1 MARSK
6 LLPLLLSKNLV
17 SIELFTFLVKSFLFI
32 ESKKMTQKN
41 TNAIEMKHIVKKF
54 GDFKANDDINL
65 TLHQGEILALLGENG
80 AGKSTLMRILSGLLE
95 PTSGEIFVKGKKV
108 EINSPTK
115 AKELGIGMVHQH
127 FMLMESFTVL
137 ENIILG
143 HEPTNG
149 IVLDIKKA
157 REQIMNLSQKY
168 GLSIDPDA
176 RVANITVAQQQRVEI
191 LKVLYRGADIL
202 IFDEPTAVLTPQEIT
217 EFIQIIKNL
226 AQEGKSIIL
235 ITHKLSEIKAVADQ
249 VTIIRRGHDV
259 GTFDVD
265 KVDDNRLAELMV
277 GHHVNMK
284 LAKKPVKLGKEVL
297 KVDNLKVKNSHG
309 AYSVKNLSLNIRG
322 GEILGLAGIDG
333 NGQDEL
339 VEAITGLRHVNS
351 GKVFINGKN
360 MTNKKV
366 RQITE
371 AGVAH
376 IPADRQKYGLILSL
390 PLAENLVLQTYYQ
403 KPYSKHGII
412 NHQAIYDHAEKLIKK
427 YDIRT
432 TSAELPASDLSGGNQ
447 QKAIIARELDRDSD
461 LIIAFQPT
469 RGLDVGAIEYIHK
482 QLLAERNA
490 GKAILLVSYE
500 LDEIMQLSDR
510 IAVLHNGQITGEVK
524 PEDTNDTELGLLM
537 TGTKKEGA
545 VND

>member
-1 MARSK
+1 
-6 LLPLLLSKNLV
+6 
-17 SIELFTFLVKSFLFI
+17 
-32 ESKKMTQKN
+32 MTTEK
-41 TNAIEMKHIVKKF
+41 TNAIEMRHIVKKF

-149 IVLDIKKA
+149 IALDIKKA
-157 REQIMNLSQKY
+157 REQILKLSEKY
-168 GLSIDPDA
+168 GLAIDPDA
-176 RVANITVAQQQRVEI
+176 QISNITVAQQQRVEI

-226 AQEGKSIIL
+226 AKEGKSIIL

-249 VTIIRRGHDV
+249 VTIIRRGRDV
-259 GTFDVD
+259 GTFEVAN
-265 KVDDNRLAELMV
+265 VDDNRLAELMV

-284 LAKKPVKLGKEVL
+284 LNKKSVKLGREIL
-297 KVDNLKVKNSHG
+297 KVENLKVKNTRGSF
-309 AYSVKNLSLNIRG
+309 AVKKLSLNIHG

-351 GKVFINGKN
+351 GKVIINNQN

-376 IPADRQKYGLILSL
+376 IPADRQKYGLILNL
-390 PLAENLVLQTYYQ
+390 PLAENLVLQTYYKQ
-403 KPYSKHGII
+403 PYSKHGII
-412 NHQAIYDHAEKLIKK
+412 NHQAIYEHAEELIKK

-447 QKAIIARELDRDSD
+447 QKAIIARELDRNSD

-482 QLLAERNA
+482 QLLAERDA
-490 GKAILLVSYE
+490 GKAVLLVSYE

-510 IAVLHNGQITGEVK
+510 IAVLHDGKISGEVK
-524 PEDTNDTELGLLM
+524 PEDTNDTDLGLLM
-537 TGTKKEGA
+537 TGIKKEGA

>member
-1 MARSK
+1 MT
-6 LLPLLLSKNLV
+6 
-17 SIELFTFLVKSFLFI
+17 IEK
-32 ESKKMTQKN
+32 
-41 TNAIEMKHIVKKF
+41 TNAIEMRHIVKKF

-149 IVLDIKKA
+149 IVLNIRKA
-157 REQIMNLSQKY
+157 REQILKLSEKY
-168 GLSIDPDA
+168 GLAIDPDA
-176 RVANITVAQQQRVEI
+176 QISNITVAQQQRVEI

-226 AQEGKSIIL
+226 AKEGKSIIL

-249 VTIIRRGHDV
+249 VTIIRRGRDV
-259 GTFDVD
+259 GTFEVAN
-265 KVDDNRLAELMV
+265 VDDNRLAELMV

-284 LAKKPVKLGKEVL
+284 LNKKSVKLGREIL
-297 KVDNLKVKNSHG
+297 KVENLKVKNTRGSF
-309 AYSVKNLSLNIRG
+309 AVKKLSLNIHG

-339 VEAITGLRHVNS
+339 VEAITGLRHVNG
-351 GKVFINGKN
+351 GKVIINGQN

-376 IPADRQKYGLILSL
+376 IPADRQKYGLILNL
-390 PLAENLVLQTYYQ
+390 PLAENLVLQTYYKQ
-403 KPYSKHGII
+403 PYSKHGII
-412 NHQAIYDHAEKLIKK
+412 NHQAIYEHAEELIKK

-447 QKAIIARELDRDSD
+447 QKAIIARELDRNSD

-482 QLLAERNA
+482 QLLAERDA
-490 GKAILLVSYE
+490 GKAVLLVSYE

-510 IAVLHNGQITGEVK
+510 IAVLHDGKISGEVK

-537 TGTKKEGA
+537 TGIKKEGA

>member
-1 MARSK
+1 
-6 LLPLLLSKNLV
+6 
-17 SIELFTFLVKSFLFI
+17 
-32 ESKKMTQKN
+32 MTTEK
-41 TNAIEMKHIVKKF
+41 TNAIEMRHIVKKF
-54 GDFKANDDINL
+54 GNFKANDDINL

-149 IVLDIKKA
+149 ITLDIKKA
-157 REQIMNLSQKY
+157 REQILKLSEKY
-168 GLSIDPDA
+168 GLAIDPDA
-176 RVANITVAQQQRVEI
+176 QISNITVAQQQRVEI

-226 AQEGKSIIL
+226 AKEGKSIIL

-249 VTIIRRGHDV
+249 VTIIRRGRDV
-259 GTFDVD
+259 GTFEVA

-284 LAKKPVKLGKEVL
+284 LNKKSVKLGREIL
-297 KVDNLKVKNSHG
+297 KVENLKVKNTRGSF
-309 AYSVKNLSLNIRG
+309 AVKKLSLNIHG

-351 GKVFINGKN
+351 GKVIINSQN

-376 IPADRQKYGLILSL
+376 IPADRQKYGLILNL
-390 PLAENLVLQTYYQ
+390 PLAENLVLQTYYKQ
-403 KPYSKHGII
+403 PYSKHGII
-412 NHQAIYDHAEKLIKK
+412 NHQAIYEHAEELIKK

-447 QKAIIARELDRDSD
+447 QKAIIARELDRNSD

-482 QLLAERNA
+482 QLLAERDA
-490 GKAILLVSYE
+490 GKAVLLVSYE

-510 IAVLHNGQITGEVK
+510 IAVLHDGKISGEVN

-537 TGTKKEGA
+537 TGIKKEGA

>member
-1 MARSK
+1 
-6 LLPLLLSKNLV
+6 
-17 SIELFTFLVKSFLFI
+17 
-32 ESKKMTQKN
+32 MTTEK
-41 TNAIEMKHIVKKF
+41 TNAIEMRHIVKKF

-149 IVLDIKKA
+149 IVLNIRKA
-157 REQIMNLSQKY
+157 REQILKLSEKY
-168 GLSIDPDA
+168 GLAIDPDA
-176 RVANITVAQQQRVEI
+176 QISNITVAQQQRVEI

-226 AQEGKSIIL
+226 AKEGKSIIL

-249 VTIIRRGHDV
+249 VTIIRRGRDV
-259 GTFDVD
+259 GTFEVAN
-265 KVDDNRLAELMV
+265 VDDNRLAELMV

-284 LAKKPVKLGKEVL
+284 LNKKSVKLGREIL
-297 KVDNLKVKNSHG
+297 KVENLKVKNTRGSF
-309 AYSVKNLSLNIRG
+309 AVKKLSLNIHG

-339 VEAITGLRHVNS
+339 VEAITGLRHVNG
-351 GKVFINGKN
+351 GKVIINGQN

-376 IPADRQKYGLILSL
+376 IPADRQKYGLILNL
-390 PLAENLVLQTYYQ
+390 PLAENLVLQTYYKQ
-403 KPYSKHGII
+403 PYSKHGII
-412 NHQAIYDHAEKLIKK
+412 NHQAIHEHAEELIKK

-447 QKAIIARELDRDSD
+447 QKAIIARELDRNSD

-482 QLLAERNA
+482 QLLAERDA
-490 GKAILLVSYE
+490 GKAVLLVSYE

-510 IAVLHNGQITGEVK
+510 IAVLHDGKISGEVK

-537 TGTKKEGA
+537 TGIKKEGA

>member
-1 MARSK
+1 
-6 LLPLLLSKNLV
+6 
-17 SIELFTFLVKSFLFI
+17 
-32 ESKKMTQKN
+32 MTTEK
-41 TNAIEMKHIVKKF
+41 TNAIEMRHIVKKF

-149 IVLDIKKA
+149 ITLDIKKA
-157 REQIMNLSQKY
+157 REQILKLSEKY
-168 GLSIDPDA
+168 GLAIDPDA
-176 RVANITVAQQQRVEI
+176 QISNITVAQQQRVEI

-226 AQEGKSIIL
+226 AKEGKSIIL

-249 VTIIRRGHDV
+249 VTIIRRGRDV
-259 GTFDVD
+259 GTFEVAN
-265 KVDDNRLAELMV
+265 VDDNRLAELMV

-284 LAKKPVKLGKEVL
+284 LNKKSVKLGREIL
-297 KVDNLKVKNSHG
+297 KVENLKVKNTRGSF
-309 AYSVKNLSLNIRG
+309 AVKKLSLNIHG

-351 GKVFINGKN
+351 GKVIINSQN

-376 IPADRQKYGLILSL
+376 IPADRQKYGLILNL
-390 PLAENLVLQTYYQ
+390 PLAENLVLQTYYKQ
-403 KPYSKHGII
+403 PYSKHGII
-412 NHQAIYDHAEKLIKK
+412 NHQAIYEHAEELIKK

-482 QLLAERNA
+482 QLLAERDA
-490 GKAILLVSYE
+490 GKAVLLVSYE

-510 IAVLHNGQITGEVK
+510 IAVLHDGKISGEVK

-537 TGTKKEGA
+537 TGIKKEGA

>member
-1 MARSK
+1 MR
-6 LLPLLLSKNLV
+6 
-17 SIELFTFLVKSFLFI
+17 
-32 ESKKMTQKN
+32 
-41 TNAIEMKHIVKKF
+41 HIVKKF

-149 IVLDIKKA
+149 IALDIKKA
-157 REQIMNLSQKY
+157 REQILKLSEKY
-168 GLSIDPDA
+168 GLAIDPDA
-176 RVANITVAQQQRVEI
+176 QISNITVAQQQRVEI

-226 AQEGKSIIL
+226 AKEGKSIIL

-249 VTIIRRGHDV
+249 VTIIRRGRDV
-259 GTFDVD
+259 GTFEVAN
-265 KVDDNRLAELMV
+265 VDDNRLAELMV

-284 LAKKPVKLGKEVL
+284 LNKKSVKLGREIL
-297 KVDNLKVKNSHG
+297 KVENLKVKNTRGSF
-309 AYSVKNLSLNIRG
+309 AVKKLSLNIHG

-351 GKVFINGKN
+351 GKVIINNQN

-366 RQITE
+366 RQITK

-376 IPADRQKYGLILSL
+376 IPADRQKYGLILNL
-390 PLAENLVLQTYYQ
+390 PLAENLVLQTYYKQ
-403 KPYSKHGII
+403 PYSKHGII
-412 NHQAIYDHAEKLIKK
+412 NHQAIYEHAEELIKK

-447 QKAIIARELDRDSD
+447 QKAIIARELDRNSD

-482 QLLAERNA
+482 QLLAERDA
-490 GKAILLVSYE
+490 GKAVLLVSYE

-510 IAVLHNGQITGEVK
+510 IAVLHDGKISGEVK

-537 TGTKKEGA
+537 TGIKKEGA

>member
-1 MARSK
+1 M
-6 LLPLLLSKNLV
+6 
-17 SIELFTFLVKSFLFI
+17 
-32 ESKKMTQKN
+32 MTEK
-41 TNAIEMKHIVKKF
+41 TNAIEMRHIVKKF

-149 IVLDIKKA
+149 ITLDIKKA
-157 REQIMNLSQKY
+157 REQILKLSEKY
-168 GLSIDPDA
+168 GLAIDPDA
-176 RVANITVAQQQRVEI
+176 QISNITVAQQQRVEI

-226 AQEGKSIIL
+226 AKEGKSIIL

-249 VTIIRRGHDV
+249 VTIIRRGRDV
-259 GTFDVD
+259 GTFEVAN
-265 KVDDNRLAELMV
+265 VDDNRLAELMV

-284 LAKKPVKLGKEVL
+284 LNKKSVKLGREIL
-297 KVDNLKVKNSHG
+297 KVENLKVKNTRGSF
-309 AYSVKNLSLNIRG
+309 AVKKLSLNIHG

-351 GKVFINGKN
+351 GKVIINSQN

-376 IPADRQKYGLILSL
+376 IPADRQKYGLILNL
-390 PLAENLVLQTYYQ
+390 PLAENLVLQTYYKQ
-403 KPYSKHGII
+403 PYSKHGII
-412 NHQAIYDHAEKLIKK
+412 NHQAIYEHAEELIKK

-447 QKAIIARELDRDSD
+447 QKAIIARELDRNSD

-482 QLLAERNA
+482 QLLAERDA
-490 GKAILLVSYE
+490 GKAVLLVSYE

-510 IAVLHNGQITGEVK
+510 IAVLHDGKISGEVK

-537 TGTKKEGA
+537 TGIKKEGA

>member
-1 MARSK
+1 
-6 LLPLLLSKNLV
+6 
-17 SIELFTFLVKSFLFI
+17 
-32 ESKKMTQKN
+32 MTTEK
-41 TNAIEMKHIVKKF
+41 TNAIEMRHIVKKF

-149 IVLDIKKA
+149 IVLNIRKA
-157 REQIMNLSQKY
+157 REQILKLSEKY
-168 GLSIDPDA
+168 GLAIDPDA
-176 RVANITVAQQQRVEI
+176 QISNITVAQQQRVEI

-226 AQEGKSIIL
+226 AKEGKSIIL

-249 VTIIRRGHDV
+249 VTIIRRGRDV
-259 GTFDVD
+259 GTFEVAN
-265 KVDDNRLAELMV
+265 VDDNRLAELMV

-284 LAKKPVKLGKEVL
+284 LNKKSVKLGREIL
-297 KVDNLKVKNSHG
+297 KVENLKVKNTRGSF
-309 AYSVKNLSLNIRG
+309 AVKKLSLNIHG

-351 GKVFINGKN
+351 GKVIINSQN

-376 IPADRQKYGLILSL
+376 IPADRQKYGLILNL
-390 PLAENLVLQTYYQ
+390 PLAENLVLQTYYKQ
-403 KPYSKHGII
+403 PYSKHGII
-412 NHQAIYDHAEKLIKK
+412 NHQAIYEHAEELIKK

-447 QKAIIARELDRDSD
+447 QKAIIARELDRNSD

-482 QLLAERNA
+482 QLLAERDA
-490 GKAILLVSYE
+490 GKAVLLVSYE

-510 IAVLHNGQITGEVK
+510 IAVLHDGKISGEVK

-537 TGTKKEGA
+537 TGIKKEGA

>member
-1 MARSK
+1 
-6 LLPLLLSKNLV
+6 
-17 SIELFTFLVKSFLFI
+17 
-32 ESKKMTQKN
+32 MTTEK
-41 TNAIEMKHIVKKF
+41 TDAIEMRHIVKKF

-149 IVLDIKKA
+149 ITLDIKKA
-157 REQIMNLSQKY
+157 REQILKLSEKY
-168 GLSIDPDA
+168 GLAIDPDA
-176 RVANITVAQQQRVEI
+176 QISNITVAQQQRVEI

-226 AQEGKSIIL
+226 AKEGKSIIL

-249 VTIIRRGHDV
+249 VTIIRRGRDV
-259 GTFDVD
+259 GTFEVAN
-265 KVDDNRLAELMV
+265 VDDNRLAELMV

-284 LAKKPVKLGKEVL
+284 LNKKSVKLGREIL
-297 KVDNLKVKNSHG
+297 KVENLKVKNTRGSF
-309 AYSVKNLSLNIRG
+309 AVKKLSLKIHG

-351 GKVFINGKN
+351 GKVIINSQN

-376 IPADRQKYGLILSL
+376 IPADRQKYGLILNL
-390 PLAENLVLQTYYQ
+390 PLAENLVLQTYYKQ
-403 KPYSKHGII
+403 PYSKHGII
-412 NHQAIYDHAEKLIKK
+412 NHQAIYEHAEELIKK

-432 TSAELPASDLSGGNQ
+432 TSAELPVSDLSGGNQ
-447 QKAIIARELDRDSD
+447 QKAIIARELDRNSD

-482 QLLAERNA
+482 QLLAERDA
-490 GKAILLVSYE
+490 GKAVLLVSYE

-510 IAVLHNGQITGEVK
+510 IAVLHDGKISGEVK

-537 TGTKKEGA
+537 TGIKKEGA

>member
-1 MARSK
+1 
-6 LLPLLLSKNLV
+6 
-17 SIELFTFLVKSFLFI
+17 
-32 ESKKMTQKN
+32 MTTEK
-41 TNAIEMKHIVKKF
+41 TNAIEMRHIVKKF

-80 AGKSTLMRILSGLLE
+80 ACKSTLMRILSGLLE

-149 IVLDIKKA
+149 IALDIKKA
-157 REQIMNLSQKY
+157 REQILKLSEKY
-168 GLSIDPDA
+168 GLAIDPDA
-176 RVANITVAQQQRVEI
+176 QISNITVAQQQRVEI

-226 AQEGKSIIL
+226 AKEGKSIIL

-249 VTIIRRGHDV
+249 VTIIRRGRDV
-259 GTFDVD
+259 GTFEVAN
-265 KVDDNRLAELMV
+265 VDDNRLAELMV

-284 LAKKPVKLGKEVL
+284 LNKKSVKLGREIL
-297 KVDNLKVKNSHG
+297 KVENLKVKNTRGSF
-309 AYSVKNLSLNIRG
+309 AVKKLSLNIHG

-351 GKVFINGKN
+351 GKVIINSQN

-376 IPADRQKYGLILSL
+376 IPADRQKYGLILNL
-390 PLAENLVLQTYYQ
+390 PLAENLVLQTYYKQ
-403 KPYSKHGII
+403 PYSKHGII
-412 NHQAIYDHAEKLIKK
+412 NHQAIYEHAEELIKK

-447 QKAIIARELDRDSD
+447 QKVIIARELDRNSD

-482 QLLAERNA
+482 QLLAERDA
-490 GKAILLVSYE
+490 GKAVLLVSYE

-510 IAVLHNGQITGEVK
+510 IAVLHDGKISGEVK

-537 TGTKKEGA
+537 TGIKKEGA

>member
-1 MARSK
+1 
-6 LLPLLLSKNLV
+6 
-17 SIELFTFLVKSFLFI
+17 
-32 ESKKMTQKN
+32 MTTEK
-41 TNAIEMKHIVKKF
+41 TNAIEMRHIVKKF

-149 IVLDIKKA
+149 IALDIKKA
-157 REQIMNLSQKY
+157 REQILKLSEKY
-168 GLSIDPDA
+168 GLAIDPDA
-176 RVANITVAQQQRVEI
+176 QISNITVTQQQRVEI

-226 AQEGKSIIL
+226 AKEGKSIIL

-249 VTIIRRGHDV
+249 VTIIRRGRDV
-259 GTFDVD
+259 GTFEVAN
-265 KVDDNRLAELMV
+265 VDDNRLAELMV

-284 LAKKPVKLGKEVL
+284 LNKKSVKLGREIL
-297 KVDNLKVKNSHG
+297 KVENLKVKNTRGSF
-309 AYSVKNLSLNIRG
+309 AVKKLSLNIHG

-351 GKVFINGKN
+351 GKVIINSQN

-376 IPADRQKYGLILSL
+376 IPADRQKYGLILNL
-390 PLAENLVLQTYYQ
+390 PLAENLVLQTYYKQ
-403 KPYSKHGII
+403 PYSKHGII
-412 NHQAIYDHAEKLIKK
+412 NHQAIYEHAEELIKK

-447 QKAIIARELDRDSD
+447 QKAIIARELDRNSD

-482 QLLAERNA
+482 QLLAERDA
-490 GKAILLVSYE
+490 GKAVLLVSYE

-510 IAVLHNGQITGEVK
+510 IAVLHDGKISGEVK

-537 TGTKKEGA
+537 TGIKKEGA

>member
-1 MARSK
+1 
-6 LLPLLLSKNLV
+6 
-17 SIELFTFLVKSFLFI
+17 
-32 ESKKMTQKN
+32 MTTEK
-41 TNAIEMKHIVKKF
+41 TNAIEMRHIVKKF

-149 IVLDIKKA
+149 IVLNIRKA
-157 REQIMNLSQKY
+157 REQILKLSEKY
-168 GLSIDPDA
+168 GLAIDPDA
-176 RVANITVAQQQRVEI
+176 QISNITVAQQQRVEI

-226 AQEGKSIIL
+226 AKEGKSIIL

-249 VTIIRRGHDV
+249 VTIIRRGRDV
-259 GTFDVD
+259 GTFEVAN
-265 KVDDNRLAELMV
+265 VDDNRLAELMV

-284 LAKKPVKLGKEVL
+284 LNKKSVKLGREIL
-297 KVDNLKVKNSHG
+297 KVENLKVKNTRGSF
-309 AYSVKNLSLNIRG
+309 AVKKLSLNIHG

-339 VEAITGLRHVNS
+339 VEAITGLRHVNG
-351 GKVFINGKN
+351 GKVIINGQN

-376 IPADRQKYGLILSL
+376 IPADRQKYGLILNL
-390 PLAENLVLQTYYQ
+390 PLAENLVLQTYYKQ
-403 KPYSKHGII
+403 PYSKHGII
-412 NHQAIYDHAEKLIKK
+412 NHQAIYEHAEELIKK

-447 QKAIIARELDRDSD
+447 QKAIIARELDRNSDS
-461 LIIAFQPT
+461 IIAFQPT

-482 QLLAERNA
+482 QLLAERDA
-490 GKAILLVSYE
+490 GKAVLLVSYE

-510 IAVLHNGQITGEVK
+510 IAVLHDGKISGEVK

-537 TGTKKEGA
+537 TGIKKEGA

>member
-1 MARSK
+1 
-6 LLPLLLSKNLV
+6 
-17 SIELFTFLVKSFLFI
+17 
-32 ESKKMTQKN
+32 MTTEK
-41 TNAIEMKHIVKKF
+41 TNAIEMRHIVKKF

-149 IVLDIKKA
+149 IVLNIRKA
-157 REQIMNLSQKY
+157 REQILKLSEKY
-168 GLSIDPDA
+168 GLAIDPDA
-176 RVANITVAQQQRVEI
+176 QISNITVAQQQRVEI

-226 AQEGKSIIL
+226 AKEGKSIIL

-249 VTIIRRGHDV
+249 VTIIRRGRDV
-259 GTFDVD
+259 GTFEVAN
-265 KVDDNRLAELMV
+265 VDDNRLAELMV

-284 LAKKPVKLGKEVL
+284 LNKKSVKLGREIL
-297 KVDNLKVKNSHG
+297 KVENLKVKNTRGSF
-309 AYSVKNLSLNIRG
+309 AVKKLSLNIHG

-339 VEAITGLRHVNS
+339 VEAITGLRHVNG
-351 GKVFINGKN
+351 GKVIINGQN

-376 IPADRQKYGLILSL
+376 IPADRQKYGLILNL
-390 PLAENLVLQTYYQ
+390 PLAENLVLQTYYKQ
-403 KPYSKHGII
+403 PYSKHGII
-412 NHQAIYDHAEKLIKK
+412 NHQAIYEHAEELIKK

-447 QKAIIARELDRDSD
+447 QKVIIARELDRNSD

-482 QLLAERNA
+482 QLLAERDA
-490 GKAILLVSYE
+490 GKAVLLVSYE

-510 IAVLHNGQITGEVK
+510 IAVLHDGKISGEVK

-537 TGTKKEGA
+537 TGIKKEGA

>member
-1 MARSK
+1 MR
-6 LLPLLLSKNLV
+6 
-17 SIELFTFLVKSFLFI
+17 
-32 ESKKMTQKN
+32 
-41 TNAIEMKHIVKKF
+41 HIVKKF

-95 PTSGEIFVKGKKV
+95 PTSGEIFVKGKK
-108 EINSPTK
+108 EKIDSPTK

-127 FMLMESFTVL
+127 FMLMGSFTVL

-157 REQIMNLSQKY
+157 REQILNLSEKY
-168 GLSIDPDA
+168 GLAIDPDA
-176 RVANITVAQQQRVEI
+176 QISNITVAQQQRVEI

-226 AQEGKSIIL
+226 AKEGKSIIL

-249 VTIIRRGHDV
+249 VTIIRRGRDV
-259 GTFDVD
+259 GTFEVAN
-265 KVDDNRLAELMV
+265 VDDNRLAELMV

-284 LAKKPVKLGKEVL
+284 LNKKSVKLGREIL
-297 KVDNLKVKNSHG
+297 KVENLKVKNSRG
-309 AYSVKNLSLNIRG
+309 SLAVKKLSLNIHG

-351 GKVFINGKN
+351 GKVIINGQN

-376 IPADRQKYGLILSL
+376 IPADRQKYGLILNL
-390 PLAENLVLQTYYQ
+390 PLAENLVLQTYYKQ
-403 KPYSKHGII
+403 PYSKHGII
-412 NHQAIYDHAEKLIKK
+412 NHQAIYEHAEELIKK

-447 QKAIIARELDRDSD
+447 QKAIIARELDRNSD

-482 QLLAERNA
+482 QLLAERDA
-490 GKAILLVSYE
+490 GKAVLLVSYE

-510 IAVLHNGQITGEVK
+510 IAVLHDGKISGEVK

-537 TGTKKEGA
+537 TGIKKEGA

>member
-1 MARSK
+1 
-6 LLPLLLSKNLV
+6 
-17 SIELFTFLVKSFLFI
+17 
-32 ESKKMTQKN
+32 MTLEN
-41 TNAIEMKHIVKKF
+41 TNAIEMRHIVKKF

-95 PTSGEIFVKGKKV
+95 PTSGEILVKGKKV
-108 EINSPTK
+108 KIDGPTK

-157 REQIMNLSQKY
+157 REQILNLSQKY
-168 GLSIDPDA
+168 GLAIDPDA
-176 RVANITVAQQQRVEI
+176 RISDITVAQQQRVEI

-202 IFDEPTAVLTPQEIT
+202 IFDEPTAILTPQEIT

-249 VTIIRRGHDV
+249 VTIIRRGRDV

-284 LAKKPVKLGKEVL
+284 LDKKPVELGKEVL
-297 KVDNLKVKNSHG
+297 NVKNLKVKNAHD
-309 AYSVKNLSLNIRG
+309 ALAVKNLSLNIRG

-339 VEAITGLRHVNS
+339 IEAITGLRHVNG
-351 GKVFINGKN
+351 GKVIINGQN

-376 IPADRQKYGLILSL
+376 IPADRQKYGLILNL
-390 PLAENLVLQTYYQ
+390 PLAENLVLQTYY
-403 KPYSKHGII
+403 KEPYSKHGII
-412 NHQAIYDHAEKLIKK
+412 NHQAIYDHAETLIQK

-432 TSAELPASDLSGGNQ
+432 TSADLPASSLSGGNQ

-482 QLLAERNA
+482 QLLAERDA
-490 GKAILLVSYE
+490 GKAVLLVSYE

-510 IAVLHNGQITGEVK
+510 IAVLHDGQISGEVK

-537 TGTKKEGA
+537 TGVKKEGA

>member
-1 MARSK
+1 
-6 LLPLLLSKNLV
+6 
-17 SIELFTFLVKSFLFI
+17 
-32 ESKKMTQKN
+32 MTLEN
-41 TNAIEMKHIVKKF
+41 TNAIEMRHIVKKF

-65 TLHQGEILALLGENG
+65 TLQQGEILALLGENG

-95 PTSGEIFVKGKKV
+95 PNSGEIFVKGRKV

-149 IVLDIKKA
+149 IVLNLKKA
-157 REQIMNLSQKY
+157 REQILTLSQKY
-168 GLSIDPDA
+168 GLAIDPDA
-176 RVANITVAQQQRVEI
+176 KISNITVAQQQRVEI

-249 VTIIRRGHDV
+249 VTIIRRGRDV

-265 KVDDNRLAELMV
+265 KVDDNQLAELMV

-284 LAKKPVKLGKEVL
+284 LTKKPVELGKEIL
-297 KVDNLKVKNSHG
+297 KVRDLKVKNSHNTL
-309 AYSVKNLSLNIRG
+309 AVNDLSLTIRG

-339 VEAITGLRHVNS
+339 VEAITGLRHVIS
-351 GKVFINGKN
+351 GHVFINQKN

-376 IPADRQKYGLILSL
+376 IPADRQKYGLILNM
-390 PLAENLVLQTYYQ
+390 PLADNLVLQTYYQ

-412 NHQAIYDHAEKLIKK
+412 NQQAIYDHAETLIKK

-432 TSAELPASDLSGGNQ
+432 ISAALPASDLSGGNQ
-447 QKAIIARELDRDSD
+447 QKAIIARELDRNSD

-482 QLLAERNA
+482 QLLAERDT

-510 IAVLHNGQITGEVK
+510 IAVLHNGQISGEVK

>member
-1 MARSK
+1 
-6 LLPLLLSKNLV
+6 
-17 SIELFTFLVKSFLFI
+17 
-32 ESKKMTQKN
+32 MTLEN
-41 TNAIEMKHIVKKF
+41 TNAIEMRHIVKKF

-149 IVLDIKKA
+149 IVLNIRKA
-157 REQIMNLSQKY
+157 REQILKLSEKY
-168 GLSIDPDA
+168 GLAIDPDA
-176 RVANITVAQQQRVEI
+176 QISNITVAQQQRVEI

-226 AQEGKSIIL
+226 AKEGKSIIL

-249 VTIIRRGHDV
+249 VTIIRRGRDV
-259 GTFDVD
+259 GTFEVAN
-265 KVDDNRLAELMV
+265 VDDNRLAELMV

-284 LAKKPVKLGKEVL
+284 LNKKSVKLGREIL
-297 KVDNLKVKNSHG
+297 KVENLKVKNTRGSF
-309 AYSVKNLSLNIRG
+309 AVKKLSLNIHG

-339 VEAITGLRHVNS
+339 VEAITGLRHVNG
-351 GKVFINGKN
+351 GKVIINGQN

-376 IPADRQKYGLILSL
+376 IPADRQKYGLILNL
-390 PLAENLVLQTYYQ
+390 PLAENLVLQTYYKQ
-403 KPYSKHGII
+403 PYSKHGII
-412 NHQAIYDHAEKLIKK
+412 NHQAIYEHAEELIKK

-447 QKAIIARELDRDSD
+447 QKAIIARELDRNSD

-482 QLLAERNA
+482 QLLAERDA
-490 GKAILLVSYE
+490 GKAVLLVSYE
-500 LDEIMQLSDR
+500 LDEIIQLSDR
-510 IAVLHNGQITGEVK
+510 IAVLHDGKISGEVK

-537 TGTKKEGA
+537 TGIKKEGA

>member
-1 MARSK
+1 
-6 LLPLLLSKNLV
+6 
-17 SIELFTFLVKSFLFI
+17 
-32 ESKKMTQKN
+32 MTTEK
-41 TNAIEMKHIVKKF
+41 TNAIEMRHIVKKF

-149 IVLDIKKA
+149 IALDIKKA
-157 REQIMNLSQKY
+157 REQILKLSEKY
-168 GLSIDPDA
+168 GLAIDPDA
-176 RVANITVAQQQRVEI
+176 QISNITVAQQQRVEI

-226 AQEGKSIIL
+226 AKEGKSIIL

-249 VTIIRRGHDV
+249 VTIIRRGRDV
-259 GTFDVD
+259 GTFEVAN
-265 KVDDNRLAELMV
+265 VDDNRLAELMV

-284 LAKKPVKLGKEVL
+284 LNKKSVKLGREIL
-297 KVDNLKVKNSHG
+297 KVENLKVKNTRGSF
-309 AYSVKNLSLNIRG
+309 AVKKLSLNIHG

-351 GKVFINGKN
+351 GKVIINSQN

-376 IPADRQKYGLILSL
+376 IPADRQKYGLILNL
-390 PLAENLVLQTYYQ
+390 PLAENLVLQTYYKQ
-403 KPYSKHGII
+403 PYSKHGII
-412 NHQAIYDHAEKLIKK
+412 NHQAIYEHAEELIKK

-447 QKAIIARELDRDSD
+447 QKAIIARELDRNSD

-482 QLLAERNA
+482 QLLAERDA
-490 GKAILLVSYE
+490 GKAVLLVSYE

-510 IAVLHNGQITGEVK
+510 IAVLHDGKISGEVK

-537 TGTKKEGA
+537 TGIKKEGA

>member
-1 MARSK
+1 
-6 LLPLLLSKNLV
+6 
-17 SIELFTFLVKSFLFI
+17 
-32 ESKKMTQKN
+32 MTTEK
-41 TNAIEMKHIVKKF
+41 TNAIEMRHIVKKF

-149 IVLDIKKA
+149 ITLDIKKA
-157 REQIMNLSQKY
+157 REQILKLSEKY
-168 GLSIDPDA
+168 GLAIDPDA
-176 RVANITVAQQQRVEI
+176 QISNITVAQQQRVEI

-226 AQEGKSIIL
+226 AKEGKSIIL

-249 VTIIRRGHDV
+249 VTIIRRGRDV
-259 GTFDVD
+259 GTFEVAN
-265 KVDDNRLAELMV
+265 VDDNRLAELMV

-284 LAKKPVKLGKEVL
+284 LNKKSVKLGREIL
-297 KVDNLKVKNSHG
+297 KVENLKVKNTRGSF
-309 AYSVKNLSLNIRG
+309 AVKKLSLNIHG

-351 GKVFINGKN
+351 GKVIINNQN

-376 IPADRQKYGLILSL
+376 IPADRQKYGLILNL
-390 PLAENLVLQTYYQ
+390 PLAENLVLQTYYKQ
-403 KPYSKHGII
+403 PYSKHGII
-412 NHQAIYDHAEKLIKK
+412 NHQAIYEHAEELIKK

-447 QKAIIARELDRDSD
+447 QKAIIARELDRNSD

-482 QLLAERNA
+482 QLLAERDA
-490 GKAILLVSYE
+490 GKAVLLVSYE

-510 IAVLHNGQITGEVK
+510 IAVLHDGKISGEVK

-537 TGTKKEGA
+537 TGIKKEGV

>member
-1 MARSK
+1 
-6 LLPLLLSKNLV
+6 
-17 SIELFTFLVKSFLFI
+17 
-32 ESKKMTQKN
+32 MTTEK
-41 TNAIEMKHIVKKF
+41 TNAIEMRHIVKKF

-149 IVLDIKKA
+149 IVLNIRKA
-157 REQIMNLSQKY
+157 REQILKLSEKY
-168 GLSIDPDA
+168 GLAIDPDA
-176 RVANITVAQQQRVEI
+176 QISNITVAQQQRVEI

-226 AQEGKSIIL
+226 AKEGKSIIL
-235 ITHKLSEIKAVADQ
+235 ITHKLSKIKAVADQ
-249 VTIIRRGHDV
+249 VTIIRRGRDV
-259 GTFDVD
+259 GTFEVAN
-265 KVDDNRLAELMV
+265 VDDNRLAELMV

-284 LAKKPVKLGKEVL
+284 LNKKSVKLGREIL
-297 KVDNLKVKNSHG
+297 KVENLKVKNTRGSF
-309 AYSVKNLSLNIRG
+309 AVKKLSLNIHG

-339 VEAITGLRHVNS
+339 VEAITGLHHVNG
-351 GKVFINGKN
+351 GKVIINGQN

-376 IPADRQKYGLILSL
+376 IPADRQKYGLILNL
-390 PLAENLVLQTYYQ
+390 PLAENLVLQTYYKQ
-403 KPYSKHGII
+403 PYSKHGII
-412 NHQAIYDHAEKLIKK
+412 NHQAIYEHAEELIKK

-447 QKAIIARELDRDSD
+447 QKAIIARELDRNSD

-482 QLLAERNA
+482 QLLAERDA
-490 GKAILLVSYE
+490 GKSVLLVSYE

-510 IAVLHNGQITGEVK
+510 IAVLHDGKISGEVK

-537 TGTKKEGA
+537 TGIKKEGA

>member
-1 MARSK
+1 
-6 LLPLLLSKNLV
+6 
-17 SIELFTFLVKSFLFI
+17 
-32 ESKKMTQKN
+32 MTTEK
-41 TNAIEMKHIVKKF
+41 TNAIEMRHIVKKF

-149 IVLDIKKA
+149 IVLNIRKA
-157 REQIMNLSQKY
+157 REQILKLSEKY
-168 GLSIDPDA
+168 GLAIDPDA
-176 RVANITVAQQQRVEI
+176 QISNITVAQQQRVEI

-226 AQEGKSIIL
+226 AKEGKSIIL

-249 VTIIRRGHDV
+249 VTIIRRGRDV
-259 GTFDVD
+259 GTFEVAN
-265 KVDDNRLAELMV
+265 VDDNRLAELMV

-284 LAKKPVKLGKEVL
+284 LNQKSVKLGREIL
-297 KVDNLKVKNSHG
+297 KVENLKVKNTRGSF
-309 AYSVKNLSLNIRG
+309 AVKKLSLNIHG

-339 VEAITGLRHVNS
+339 VEAITGLRHVNG
-351 GKVFINGKN
+351 GKVIINGQN

-376 IPADRQKYGLILSL
+376 IPADRQKYGLILNL
-390 PLAENLVLQTYYQ
+390 PLAENLVLQTYYKQ
-403 KPYSKHGII
+403 PYSKHGII
-412 NHQAIYDHAEKLIKK
+412 NHQAIYEHAEELIKK

-447 QKAIIARELDRDSD
+447 QKAIIARELDRNSD

-482 QLLAERNA
+482 QLLAERDA
-490 GKAILLVSYE
+490 GKAVLLVSYE

-510 IAVLHNGQITGEVK
+510 IAVLHDGKISGEVK

-537 TGTKKEGA
+537 TGIKKEGA

>member
-1 MARSK
+1 
-6 LLPLLLSKNLV
+6 
-17 SIELFTFLVKSFLFI
+17 
-32 ESKKMTQKN
+32 MTTEK
-41 TNAIEMKHIVKKF
+41 TNAIEMRHIVKKF

-95 PTSGEIFVKGKKV
+95 PTSGEIFVKGKK
-108 EINSPTK
+108 EKIDSPTK

-127 FMLMESFTVL
+127 FMLMGSFTVL

-157 REQIMNLSQKY
+157 REQILNLSEKY
-168 GLSIDPDA
+168 GLAIDPDA
-176 RVANITVAQQQRVEI
+176 QISNITVAQQQRVEI

-226 AQEGKSIIL
+226 AKEGKSIIL

-249 VTIIRRGHDV
+249 VTIIRRGRDV
-259 GTFDVD
+259 GTFEVAN
-265 KVDDNRLAELMV
+265 VDDNRLAELMV

-284 LAKKPVKLGKEVL
+284 LNKKSVKLGREIL
-297 KVDNLKVKNSHG
+297 KVENLKVKNSRG
-309 AYSVKNLSLNIRG
+309 SLAVKKLSLNIHG

-351 GKVFINGKN
+351 GKVIINGQN

-376 IPADRQKYGLILSL
+376 IPADRQKYGLILNL
-390 PLAENLVLQTYYQ
+390 PLAENLVLQTYYKQ
-403 KPYSKHGII
+403 PYSKHGII
-412 NHQAIYDHAEKLIKK
+412 NHQAIYEHAEELIKK

-447 QKAIIARELDRDSD
+447 QKAIIARELDRNSD

-482 QLLAERNA
+482 QLLAERDA
-490 GKAILLVSYE
+490 GKAVLLVSYE

-510 IAVLHNGQITGEVK
+510 IAVLHDGKISGEVK

-537 TGTKKEGA
+537 TGIKKEGA